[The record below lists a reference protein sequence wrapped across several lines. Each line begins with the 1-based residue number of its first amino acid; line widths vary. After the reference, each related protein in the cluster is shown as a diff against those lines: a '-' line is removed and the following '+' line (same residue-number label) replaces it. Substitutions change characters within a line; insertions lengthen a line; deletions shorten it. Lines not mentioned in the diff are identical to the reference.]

1 MIILVMLGGIP
12 PPTPTH
18 PCAVALPAHTYMP
31 FNTNGFCSFQH
42 EWFHRG
48 STRMVSVVF
57 VTLDHSGHV
66 LSMYPFMY
74 AVAVMVLLVVWFMA
88 LLFWNWIVTVLS
100 ARMPDPTCSLRLVSV
115 FFLDFISACCVRRFS
130 SAVLASRPVQY

>member
-1 MIILVMLGGIP
+1 
-12 PPTPTH
+12 
-18 PCAVALPAHTYMP
+18 
-31 FNTNGFCSFQH
+31 
-42 EWFHRG
+42 
-48 STRMVSVVF
+48 MVSVVF

-74 AVAVMVLLVVWFMA
+74 AVAVMVL
-88 LLFWNWIVTVLS
+88 S
-100 ARMPDPTCSLRLVSV
+100 ARVPDPICSLRLVSV